1 MKVGDIVLFRE
12 QPGVVLSFFTRLS
25 RGRSVTY
32 AKCFWLQRGE
42 RSSWPVLNMRVI
54 SEKR

>member
-1 MKVGDIVLFRE
+1 MQVGDIVLFRK
-12 QPGVVLSFFTRLS
+12 QRGVVLSFFTRLS
-25 RGRSVTY
+25 RGRAIIY

-42 RSSWPVLNMRVI
+42 RSSWPVLKMKVI